1 MKYVETTSFSVCVNG
16 SLFGYFKGQCGVRQG
31 DPLSPYLFI
40 ISMEYFS
47 RLLKINTQQLGF
59 HFHPKCQA
67 FGISHLG
74 FANDILLLYR
84 CGMACVSIIL

>member
-1 MKYVETTSFSVCVNG
+1 MVVSLATSNE
-16 SLFGYFKGQCGVRQG
+16 CGVLQG

-40 ISMEYFS
+40 IGMEYFS

-67 FGISHLG
+67 LG
-74 FANDILLLYR
+74 VNPKNK
-84 CGMACVSIIL
+84 